1 VTADAPLTGGSADI
15 RSRPPRADVP
25 PGLTVALLG
34 PDGAGKSTLAAG
46 IVETSPA
53 PVRVF
58 YLGVSREEPWV
69 RLLRRLPGA
78 VLLVRAVTVRLAV
91 WRAGRHVRRGGVAVF
106 DRYPLDVLIQPP
118 TRSIKGRVTRTILCR
133 SAPMPDLI
141 VVLDAPGEQLYARKR
156 EHSVT
161 ELEDAR
167 DGYRRLAA
175 CLPAV
180 RLLDATQPPEAV
192 LRQATDILE
201 RERASRATISGSW
214 DKLQRTASW
223 ARAKA
228 KRCP

>member
-1 VTADAPLTGGSADI
+1 VTADAPLTRGSTGI

-46 IVETSPA
+46 ILETSPA

-78 VLLVRAVTVRLAV
+78 VLLVRTVIVRLAV
-91 WRAGRHVRRGGVAVF
+91 WRARRHARRGGVAVF
-106 DRYPLDVLIQPP
+106 DRYPLDLLILPP
-118 TRSIKGRVTRTILCR
+118 THGIRGRITRIILCR
-133 SAPMPDLI
+133 AAPMPDLI
-141 VVLDAPGEQLYARKR
+141 VVLDAPGEQLYTRKR

-175 CLPAV
+175 HLPAV

-201 RERASRATISGSW
+201 RERTSRLTISGS
-214 DKLQRTASW
+214 
-223 ARAKA
+223 
-228 KRCP
+228 